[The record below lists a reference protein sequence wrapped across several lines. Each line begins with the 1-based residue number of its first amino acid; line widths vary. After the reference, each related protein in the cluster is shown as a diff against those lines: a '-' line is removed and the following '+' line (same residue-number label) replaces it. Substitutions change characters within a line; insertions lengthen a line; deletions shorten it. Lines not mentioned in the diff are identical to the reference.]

1 MKKTISEL
9 TLDTQFL
16 SAALLPLGLVIGVV
30 YALIL

>member
-1 MKKTISEL
+1 MKNKIREL

-16 SAALLPLGLVIGVV
+16 SASLLPLGLVIGVV